1 MVLRRTGRVA
11 AMVAL
16 AALVNLGLV
25 SLTSVLSQES
35 EPEQDITEPVGVSL
49 VSLAAPEPP
58 KQAEINEPEPPP
70 PAEKPDFAPD
80 LIEPGLGDMAG
91 PAIEVAFNVGG
102 VQREAK
108 VGDFIF
114 DAVDLDRA
122 AQVSTKVN
130 PDYPFQ
136 ARERGLE
143 GYVAVKILVDKDGSV
158 RQVNILKSKPE
169 GVFDQAVR
177 KAVASWRFQPG
188 EVGGE
193 PVTSWSTTT
202 LHFRLN

>member
-1 MVLRRTGRVA
+1 MFLRRSGRLA

-25 SLTSVLSQES
+25 GMTTVLSQES
-35 EPEQDITEPVGVSL
+35 RPEQDITEPVGVSL
-49 VSLAAPEPP
+49 VSLAAPEPQQ
-58 KQAEINEPEPPP
+58 QAEINEPEPPP
-70 PAEKPDFAPD
+70 PADKPDFAPD
-80 LIEPGLGDMAG
+80 LIQPGFGEMAG
-91 PAIEVAFNVGG
+91 PTIEVAFDIGG
-102 VQREAK
+102 IQREAK

-122 AQVSTKVN
+122 AQVLSKVN
-130 PDYPFQ
+130 PDYPYH

-143 GYVAVKILVDKDGSV
+143 GYVAVKVLVDKDGSV

-177 KAVASWRFQPG
+177 KAVASWRFHPG

-193 PVTSWSTTT
+193 PVASWSTTT